1 LRAWAAH
8 EKGGGRRNEA
18 SSYSTSPTVDLDR
31 GSGSTRYCTVTILMT
46 GGGSVSAV
54 RYQGPTGGLLTQ
66 GEQRAYAVD
75 AFLKRGR

>member
-1 LRAWAAH
+1 
-8 EKGGGRRNEA
+8 
-18 SSYSTSPTVDLDR
+18 
-31 GSGSTRYCTVTILMT
+31 MT